1 MARDLSFW
9 KYKKNVV
16 ADDAEVYAKLSE
28 LGCKSIYIIDNN
40 RKKRGKDMWTMNEL
54 MFIIG
59 VTLVGCVVGG
69 VVAVAIQL
77 VKNKKNKK

>member
-1 MARDLSFW
+1 MW
-9 KYKKNVV
+9 KKLFRYLKNLMEKNVQRNTQI
-16 ADDAEVYAKLSE
+16 
-28 LGCKSIYIIDNN
+28 GCRLIYIIDNN

-59 VTLVGCVVGG
+59 VTLVGCAVGG
-69 VVAVAIQL
+69 VVAVVIQL